1 MENEIQN
8 TDNVEIN
15 SVEMQHQE
23 GDAVE
28 TPVESVPVKKTALQ
42 EYLED
47 MVVIEK
53 KPPVIQVFFSNL
65 KYRLSYTPALIW
77 NSIGSIVCLLGL
89 LFFIAERQLYVAD
102 AAVVSS
108 CTLLIIVFAAFLAMF
123 VILLISSIIL
133 NIIRHREGKK

>member
-1 MENEIQN
+1 MI
-8 TDNVEIN
+8 
-15 SVEMQHQE
+15 MKKH
-23 GDAVE
+23 
-28 TPVESVPVKKTALQ
+28 KTALQ

-108 CTLLIIVFAAFLAMF
+108 CTLLIIVFAVFLAMF